1 MIKHNGNYKYCPE
14 SSTKC
19 KLNLNFPN
27 DSNEMIQG
35 LVKFNSFSLKMNP
48 LLLFIKCII
57 FEYQN

>member
-14 SSTKC
+14 SSPKC

-35 LVKFNSFSLKMNP
+35 LVKF
-48 LLLFIKCII
+48 LFIKNEPALTFCKMYYI
-57 FEYQN
+57 